1 MGGIPYTST
10 GCNTCRRRKV
20 KCDETKPECLRCT
33 KYGHQCTG
41 YERKKVFVHRSGT
54 AAEKSQKL
62 APESNISLVKSSKNI
77 GIPRLNVKPEL
88 RSQLLTA
95 FIEAYIPQRQYL
107 HDIAAQHL
115 LHTLPD
121 LTGSGGSAILER
133 AAICLSTGLLAKQN
147 QDDRLLQYSNMLYG
161 NTLMALNGRI
171 TSGAKLG
178 PDILY
183 TTVVLQNYE
192 LVNCSPPG
200 FGAWIAH
207 VQGGVAVSTQTSA
220 EKEETVAEKLFY
232 RQMRFVALCDAVGK
246 RKPPYLYKM
255 RLWQRSS
262 SQSGESPDPIDE
274 LIDLLAECCA
284 IMERVDEFAT
294 ARPASSKKSR
304 MIGNQILLDSLTL
317 EKNLHRVCISM
328 QQTLGVPKASPLN
341 TIPQE
346 DFRNSLRTDL
356 FPDTLDFA
364 SVTCAESHMTYW
376 STLVLLY
383 PLIGEIYSIL
393 DVPPSDFPVPI
404 YYDLTNGEIPE
415 KARRVSSSVDTST
428 AYTALAE
435 HYADEICRSVLY
447 CIQPNVKML
456 GLQTLIAHLSMCV
469 QFFHVEK
476 LTAKLEWCQDA
487 LMVLGRLGMGLA
499 PFLRAMIWPQ
509 YQIAHDRRLSAQ
521 KLLDT

>member
-41 YERKKVFVHRSGT
+41 YERKKVFVHRGGT

-62 APESNISLVKSSKNI
+62 ASDPTVSLIRPSKP

-95 FIEAYIPQRQYL
+95 FIDAYIPQREYL

-115 LHTLPD
+115 LHTLPS

-147 QDDRLLQYSNMLYG
+147 QDERLLQYSNMLYG
-161 NTLMALNGRI
+161 NTLVALNSKI

-178 PDILY
+178 QDILY
-183 TTVVLQNYE
+183 TTIVLQNYE

-207 VQGGVAVSTQTSA
+207 VQGGIAVSTQTSTHK
-220 EKEETVAEKLFY
+220 EKTLAEKLFY
-232 RQMRFVALCDAVGK
+232 RQMKFVTLCDAVGK
-246 RKPPYLYKM
+246 RKPPYLYKT
-255 RLWQRSS
+255 RLWMSGSS
-262 SQSGESPDPIDE
+262 ETGDSRDPLDE
-274 LIDLLAECCA
+274 LMDLLAECCA
-284 IMERVDEFAT
+284 IMERVDRFAN
-294 ARPASSKKSR
+294 AQPGSSEKTR
-304 MIGNQILLDSLTL
+304 TIGEQILLDSLTL
-317 EKNLHRVCISM
+317 EENLHQVCVSM
-328 QQTLGVPKASPLN
+328 QQKLGAPKASPFDGL
-341 TIPQE
+341 PQG

-356 FPDTLDFA
+356 FPDPLDFA
-364 SVTCAESHMTYW
+364 SVTCAESHLTYW
-376 STLVLLY
+376 STLILLY
-383 PLIGEIYSIL
+383 PLIGEIYAIL
-393 DVPPSDFPVPI
+393 DTPPRDFPVPV
-404 YYDLTNGEIPE
+404 YYDFTNGET
-415 KARRVSSSVDTST
+415 ADTATRASPGANISAT
-428 AYTALAE
+428 YTALAE
-435 HYADEICRSVLY
+435 HYGGEICRSVLY

-456 GLQTLIAHLSMCV
+456 GLQTLIAHLSMAV

-476 LTAKLEWCQDA
+476 CTAKLKWSQDA
-487 LMVLGRLGMGLA
+487 LMILGQLGMGLA
-499 PFLRAMIWPQ
+499 PFLTEMIWPN
-509 YQIAHDRRLSAQ
+509 YQAAHERRLSPQ
-521 KLLDT
+521 LVPET